1 MDAVEDK
8 QGSRKYFIR
17 FRKMQNMITVPFF
30 ISIII
35 SAAIGTLPVLGPV
48 ISGLSAGL
56 MIGRKNTAMVVG
68 FLGAIIGGVF
78 CRIFLLYPDNA
89 WHFRLLTS
97 LGSLVGE
104 YLEIIIRGNIFF
116 SALYFGLLGILGGFT
131 GVLVS
136 NRIRKL

>member
-1 MDAVEDK
+1 
-8 QGSRKYFIR
+8 
-17 FRKMQNMITVPFF
+17 MITVPFF

-35 SAAIGTLPVLGPV
+35 SAAIGTFPVLGPV
-48 ISGLSAGL
+48 ISGLSAGI
-56 MIGRKNTAMVVG
+56 MIGRKDTAMVVG

-89 WHFRLLTS
+89 WHFGLLNS
-97 LGSLVGE
+97 LGSLIGE

>member
-1 MDAVEDK
+1 
-8 QGSRKYFIR
+8 
-17 FRKMQNMITVPFF
+17 MQNMITVPFF

-35 SAAIGTLPVLGPV
+35 SAAIGTFPVLGPV
-48 ISGLSAGL
+48 ISGLSAGI
-56 MIGRKNTAMVVG
+56 MIGRKDTAMVVG

-89 WHFRLLTS
+89 WHFGLLNS
-97 LGSLVGE
+97 LGSLIGE

-136 NRIRKL
+136 NRIRKS

>member
-1 MDAVEDK
+1 
-8 QGSRKYFIR
+8 
-17 FRKMQNMITVPFF
+17 MQNMITVPFF

-35 SAAIGTLPVLGPV
+35 SAAIGTFPVLGPV
-48 ISGLSAGL
+48 ISGLSAGI
-56 MIGRKNTAMVVG
+56 MIGRKDTAMVVG

-89 WHFRLLTS
+89 WHFGLLNS
-97 LGSLVGE
+97 LGSLIGE